1 MVATKSQEKLRFN
14 CTRLSLRPLTQP
26 LQSIKTNLKRAVFI
40 SFSQDYFFQSQI
52 FAPLREKKIF
62 F

>member
-26 LQSIKTNLKRAVFI
+26 LQSIKTNTQKSRFYQ
-40 SFSQDYFFQSQI
+40 FCQDYFFQSQI